1 MAWFENGTTVNI
13 ERDTSTSMGMLCAT
27 CFGAATAIM
36 YLAIRMAV
44 TSLNSVRTMNEP
56 TSTILQLAL
65 YRIARG
71 LARIVLRH
79 GMSGKD
85 VVHIVKKAL
94 VDVAREEYGKSG
106 RPTNKARIA
115 VMTGFTRAEV
125 DRLISQPA
133 PHLSEQGSAHPLNRL
148 VMHWLRESPWAVKKG
163 QPKTLSI
170 ESGPDSFVA
179 LAQETG
185 RDAAWQTLLGEL
197 TRTGV
202 AQIEGDRVRLVKP
215 GFLPAQDEAVLLPFL
230 GEDVP
235 ALIDTMNFNL
245 QQDKLPKRFQRKV
258 VFPALTD
265 AGLAHLQHMA
275 ETDGQQLLE
284 KLDEELRTHVPE
296 FAKPGQALVGLGVY
310 VLNYND
316 LESN

>member
-1 MAWFENGTTVNI
+1 MSE
-13 ERDTSTSMGMLCAT
+13 S
-27 CFGAATAIM
+27 
-36 YLAIRMAV
+36 
-44 TSLNSVRTMNEP
+44 

-106 RPTNKARIA
+106 RPTNKARVA

-125 DRLISQPA
+125 DRLVSKHA
-133 PHLSEQGSAHPLNRL
+133 PHRSDEGSAHPLNRL
-148 VMHWLRESPWAVKKG
+148 VMHWLREKPWAVKKG
-163 QPKTLSI
+163 EPKTLSI
-170 ESGPDSFVA
+170 EGGPGSFVT

-202 AQIEGDRVRLVKP
+202 AEVEGDRVRLVKP
-215 GFLPAQDEAVLLPFL
+215 GFLPAQDETSLLPFL

-235 ALIDTMNFNL
+235 ALIDTINFNL
-245 QQDKLPKRFQRKV
+245 QQDNLPKRLQRKV

-265 AGLAHLQHMA
+265 AGLAHLQHVA
-275 ETDGQQLLE
+275 ETDGQRLLE
-284 KLDEELRTHVPE
+284 QLDEELRTHVPE
-296 FAKPGQALVGLGVY
+296 SATPGQAIVGL
-310 VLNYND
+310 
-316 LESN
+316 

>member
-1 MAWFENGTTVNI
+1 MNKPTPNI
-13 ERDTSTSMGMLCAT
+13 LH
-27 CFGAATAIM
+27 
-36 YLAIRMAV
+36 
-44 TSLNSVRTMNEP
+44 
-56 TSTILQLAL
+56 LAL

-71 LARIVLRH
+71 LARLVLRH

-85 VVHIVKKAL
+85 VIHIVKKAM

-125 DRLISQPA
+125 DRLISKPV
-133 PHLSEQGSAHPLNRL
+133 PHVSPEGSAHPLNRL
-148 VMHWLRESPWAVKKG
+148 VMHWLREKPWALKRG
-163 QPKTLSI
+163 EPKILSI

-179 LAQETG
+179 LARETG

-202 AQIEGDRVRLVKP
+202 AQVEGDCVRLVKP
-215 GFLPAQDEAVLLPFL
+215 GFLPAQDETVLLPFL
-230 GEDVP
+230 GEDIP

-245 QQDKLPKRFQRKV
+245 QQNNVPKRFQRKV

-265 AGLAHLQHMA
+265 AGLAHLQQVA
-275 ETDGQQLLE
+275 ETDGQRLLE
-284 KLDEELRTHVPE
+284 QLDEELREHVPE
-296 FAKPGQALVGLGVY
+296 TAKPGQGLTGLGIY
-310 VLNYND
+310 LINYND
-316 LESN
+316 LDSNQ